1 MNKKLTLVPSDVAG
15 RGPGKGS
22 RAERPSTSLQTSGE
36 AGLELAVVIP
46 TFNEAGNV
54 RALVQRLD
62 TALKGRTWEAIF
74 VDDASPDGTAQA
86 LRDIARGDHRIRVIE
101 RIGRRGLS
109 SACIEG
115 MMATGA
121 PLIAVM
127 DADLQHDPKVL
138 TALVTTL
145 ERDPELDL
153 AVASRFVSGGGTGDW
168 ERERLAKSHTA
179 SRIARMVLKAD
190 LTDPMSG
197 FFMIRGARFR
207 ELAPR
212 LSGIGFKILLDL
224 MTTAQQPL
232 RFAEVPLQFHRREV
246 GESKLDHVVAMEFLV
261 ALYDRLFGRYVPT
274 RFAMFAAIGA
284 AGVAVH
290 MSLLGLAYGL
300 LGLAFVGA
308 QIVATMGAMTFNF
321 FLNNTLTYRDR
332 RLYGARALAL
342 GWLSFCLV
350 CSVGAVANVGV
361 AAFLFTEHYA
371 YATVSALAGVLVS
384 AVWNYALSSR
394 FTWGRY

>member
-1 MNKKLTLVPSDVAG
+1 MKKTPLVPSEVEG
-15 RGPGKGS
+15 RNSDFVK
-22 RAERPSTSLQTSGE
+22 RPSTSLGTSAGR
-36 AGLELAVVIP
+36 GLELAVVIP

-54 RALVQRLD
+54 GELVRRLD
-62 TALKGRTWEAIF
+62 TALQGRSWEAVF

-86 LRDIARGDHRIRVIE
+86 LRDIARTDRRVRVIE

-127 DADLQHDPKVL
+127 DADLQHDPQVL
-138 TALVTTL
+138 NQLAGAL

-153 AVASRFVSGGGTGDW
+153 VVASRFVAGGGTGDW
-168 ERERLAKSHTA
+168 ESERLAKSHTA
-179 SRIARMVLKAD
+179 SRIARLVLKAD

-197 FFMIRGARFR
+197 FFMIRGPRFR
-207 ELAPR
+207 ELAPH

-224 MTTAQQPL
+224 MTSARKPL

-261 ALYDRLFGRYVPT
+261 ALYDRMFGSYVPT
-274 RFAMFAAIGA
+274 RFAMFAVIGA
-284 AGVAVH
+284 VGVGVH
-290 MSLLGLAYGL
+290 MGLLWLGLGI
-300 LGLAFVGA
+300 LGLAFIGA
-308 QIVATMGAMTFNF
+308 QSLATFGAMTFNF
-321 FLNNTLTYRDR
+321 FLNNALTYRDR
-332 RLYGARALAL
+332 RLHGASALAW

-361 AAFLFTEHYA
+361 AAFLFTERYA
-371 YATVSALAGVLVS
+371 YATLSALAGILVA

>member
-1 MNKKLTLVPSDVAG
+1 MTKAPPAPSAG
-15 RGPGKGS
+15 GN
-22 RAERPSTSLQTSGE
+22 LD
-36 AGLELAVVIP
+36 LAVVIP

-54 RALVQRLD
+54 GELVRRLDAALV
-62 TALKGRTWEAIF
+62 GRNWEAIF
-74 VDDASPDGTAQA
+74 VDDASPDGTAQS
-86 LRDIARGDHRIRVIE
+86 LRDIACGDRRIRVVE

-115 MMATGA
+115 MMATAA

-127 DADLQHDPKVL
+127 DADLQHDPRVL
-138 TALVTTL
+138 LQLAAAL
-145 ERDPELDL
+145 EGDPDLDL
-153 AVASRFVSGGGTGDW
+153 AVASRFVAGGGTGDW
-168 ERERLAKSHTA
+168 ERERLAKSHAA

-207 ELAPR
+207 ELAPH

-224 MTTAQQPL
+224 MTSARRPL
-232 RFAEVPLQFHRREV
+232 RFTEVPLQFHRREV

-261 ALYDRLFGRYVPT
+261 ALYDRLFGRYIPT

-284 AGVAVH
+284 VGVGVH
-290 MSLLGLAYGL
+290 MSLLWLAYGL
-300 LGLAFVGA
+300 FGLGFVGA
-308 QIVATMGAMTFNF
+308 QVAATMGAMTFNF
-321 FLNNTLTYRDR
+321 FLNNALTYRDQ
-332 RLYGARALAL
+332 RLQGARALAR

-350 CSVGAVANVGV
+350 CSVGAIANVGV
-361 AAFLFTEHYA
+361 AAFLFTERYA
-371 YATVSALAGVLVS
+371 YATISALAGVLVG